1 MMGWNPKCGCSS
13 VKRLMLYIEEKKIVD
28 KPHHCCFEDIF
39 KQREISNNIQL
50 YDTIIVVRN
59 PYLRIVSGFL
69 NKYPCRKFREKSIWN
84 EKPLTF
90 EMFVDELIT
99 NKFKNIDYHH
109 FSHQIDSNFKPNI
122 LKKSKT
128 FTIYD
133 IENIDYKY
141 IEELINM
148 KLPEELILPYNT
160 NAKKYNKNNKN
171 NKNNKIQDKQLFSI
185 NIDDLYKYEIDYRY
199 FYNIDIKKKL
209 SVFYKKDFEMLK
221 YYGFDYDIEI

>member
-1 MMGWNPKCGCSS
+1 MGWNPKCGCSS
-13 VKRLMLYIEEKKIVD
+13 VKRIMYYIEKKNIVSNGIIH
-28 KPHHCCFEDIF
+28 PYNGFSSIP
-39 KQREISNNIQL
+39 NNIQL

-69 NKYPCRKFREKSIWN
+69 NKYSKWANYRKKSIWN

-99 NKFKNIDYHH
+99 NKFKHIDYHH
-109 FSHQIDSNFKPNI
+109 FSHQIDSNFKPDI

-141 IEELINM
+141 IEELISM

-160 NAKKYNKNNKN
+160 NAR
-171 NKNNKIQDKQLFSI
+171 KNNKIQDKQLFSI